1 MKINGK
7 IKEHGVSI
15 SIATIATWI
24 PLIPLLW
31 FVGKPIIVS
40 SVSEAM
46 ADDIERTVK
55 EQIAP
60 MNGAFVAL
68 IQRDINKVKKEI
80 AGLKFRQ
87 RQAVNWTVDDAVYL
101 ADLEIELEALKLA
114 FDSLTAT

>member
-24 PLIPLLW
+24 PLVPLLW

-46 ADDIERTVK
+46 ADDIKRTVQ
-55 EQIAP
+55 EQVAP

-87 RQAVNWTVDDAVYL
+87 RQANWTADDARYL
-101 ADLEIELEALKLA
+101 ADLEIELDALKLA
-114 FDSLTAT
+114 FAALTTP